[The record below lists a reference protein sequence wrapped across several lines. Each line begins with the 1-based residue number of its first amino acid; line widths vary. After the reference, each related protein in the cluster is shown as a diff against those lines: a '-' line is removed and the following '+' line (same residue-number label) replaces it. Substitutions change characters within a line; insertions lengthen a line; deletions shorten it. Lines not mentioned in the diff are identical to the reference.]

1 MPVEDLFRDVE
12 PLFRIVYFERPGW
25 HSEGL
30 FIGNVFWV
38 QNLPVRAAGCVDNP
52 FTIGSNPM
60 LPTVEHSEPCP

>member
-38 QNLPVRAAGCVDNP
+38 
-52 FTIGSNPM
+52 
-60 LPTVEHSEPCP
+60 